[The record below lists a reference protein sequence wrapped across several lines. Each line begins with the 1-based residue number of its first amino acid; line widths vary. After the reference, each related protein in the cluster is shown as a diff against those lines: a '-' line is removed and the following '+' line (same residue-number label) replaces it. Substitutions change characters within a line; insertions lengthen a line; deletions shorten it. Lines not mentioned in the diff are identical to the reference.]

1 MAWTNK
7 VANIIKGKIGTMVAS
22 HIASKLSYAS
32 QGQTTKVAAKLLN
45 KSPLEIGNDN
55 PTAHIKQNTE
65 R

>member
-45 KSPLEIGNDN
+45 KSPLEIGTTG
-55 PTAHIKQNTE
+55 PMSHLSLIHI
-65 R
+65 